1 MKLIKLVLAF
11 VLLFTFLSSKTASAE
26 KNINNLSPNLY
37 EKKDRNN
44 NTDFFT
50 DEPLNEQK
58 TPIPEE
64 QKSLTFKMK
73 PDEKWENIKGEL
85 FAEGSGEEKSTVA
98 QKAKQLHL
106 FSGKNSGQFL
116 NRTDETKETSQSA
129 LPIVYIILIA
139 LGVLMIVLL
148 ILPGMRRRNEDA

>member
-11 VLLFTFLSSKTASAE
+11 VLLFTFLSSKSASAE
-26 KNINNLSPNLY
+26 KNINNLSPNQY

-50 DEPLNEQK
+50 EEPLNEQK

-73 PDEKWENIKGEL
+73 PDEKWEQVRGEL
-85 FAEGSGEEKSTVA
+85 FAEGNGEEKSTVA
-98 QKAKQLHL
+98 QKAKQLQL
-106 FSGKNSGQFL
+106 FSGKDSGQFL
-116 NRTDETKETSQSA
+116 NRNEESSQTNDSA
-129 LPIVYIILIA
+129 LSIVYIILIA
-139 LGVLMIVLL
+139 LGVLMILL
-148 ILPGMRRRNEDA
+148 LLLPGLRRKEEV